1 MTDEMKFEL
10 LAYADG
16 ELSASARRNVEARL
30 ATDAGARALLAE
42 LQMTRQTL
50 GSNEPAQPLP
60 ESREF
65 YWSKIEREINRLES
79 AGERRAPSPI
89 LQWWRR
95 LILPAAGLA
104 VLALTLSVNV
114 LPGVGR
120 GGSGVEASFPGAEAL
135 TYRDQAQGVTLVWL
149 SYPGEDEAR
158 DYEAAPPDGDWL

>member
-1 MTDEMKFEL
+1 MTDEMNVEL

-16 ELSASARRNVEARL
+16 ELSPTARRDVEARL
-30 ATDAGARALLAE
+30 TTNAEAQALLAE
-42 LQMTRQTL
+42 LQMTRQVL
-50 GSNEPAQPLP
+50 AANEPAIKLP

-104 VLALTLSVNV
+104 VLALTLSVTV
-114 LPGVGR
+114 LPGLR
-120 GGSGVEASFPGAEAL
+120 HRGSGVEASFPGAEAL
-135 TYRDQAQGVTLVWL
+135 TYRDQAHGVTLVWL
-149 SYPGEDEAR
+149 SYPGEDEAK
-158 DYEAAPPDGDWL
+158 DYELSPEDGDWL